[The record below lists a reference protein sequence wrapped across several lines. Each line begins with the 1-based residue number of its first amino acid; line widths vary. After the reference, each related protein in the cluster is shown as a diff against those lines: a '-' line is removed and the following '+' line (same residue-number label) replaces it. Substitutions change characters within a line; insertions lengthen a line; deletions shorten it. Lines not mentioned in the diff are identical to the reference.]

1 MDNNTID
8 PATIVR
14 PSPKDGLG
22 STRVTSDNL
31 STEVKPRKVD
41 GSEGLN
47 SKYEVPSTN
56 ALMAEKR
63 LAASNN
69 LQMIRERLDEI
80 AKTLNVEMQDRS
92 RDLQFSVD
100 EVTNRFMV
108 TVLDKE
114 SGNVVRQIPSDA
126 ILKVAHNLEALKG
139 IIFDDRY

>member
-69 LQMIRERLDEI
+69 L
-80 AKTLNVEMQDRS
+80 
-92 RDLQFSVD
+92 
-100 EVTNRFMV
+100 
-108 TVLDKE
+108 
-114 SGNVVRQIPSDA
+114 A
-126 ILKVAHNLEALKG
+126 ICALYCCALKRAVNCLEVSRV
-139 IIFDDRY
+139 IFCQALLPCT